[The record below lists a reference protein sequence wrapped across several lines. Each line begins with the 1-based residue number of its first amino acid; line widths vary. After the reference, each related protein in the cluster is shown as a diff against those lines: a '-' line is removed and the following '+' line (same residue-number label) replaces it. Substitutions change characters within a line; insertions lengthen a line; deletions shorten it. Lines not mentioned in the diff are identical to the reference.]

1 MDLND
6 WLRGQRDWLELVEFM
21 GRIERYGRGSHYRAA
36 KLRDPQLVEHM
47 ALRGDQSTAPKPTL
61 EEFDSLRA
69 EFAEIK
75 DILWIIAYTAGR
87 SDPKHAP
94 KAARPEMP
102 WEPRRAELMS
112 DKSRWI
118 RSQMVPWEVD

>member
-1 MDLND
+1 MPKN
-6 WLRGQRDWLELVEFM
+6 
-21 GRIERYGRGSHYRAA
+21 
-36 KLRDPQLVEHM
+36 
-47 ALRGDQSTAPKPTL
+47 TAKPTL

-87 SDPKHAP
+87 NDPKHAP
-94 KAARPEMP
+94 KSPRPEMP
-102 WEPRRAELMS
+102 WDAIISEMLS

-118 RSQMVPWEVD
+118 RSRMVPWEVD